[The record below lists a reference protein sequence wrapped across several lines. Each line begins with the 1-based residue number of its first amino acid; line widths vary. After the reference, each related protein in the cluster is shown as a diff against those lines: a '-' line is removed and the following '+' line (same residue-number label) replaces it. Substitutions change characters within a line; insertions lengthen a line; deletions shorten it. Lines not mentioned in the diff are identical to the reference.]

1 MAWKFFSV
9 AVFLLL
15 FPMVGRAAG
24 PDVALTVTAFDVK
37 ENAVEVGFEAE
48 NRWNGALDVLYRL
61 EFVSKDADSQGVTD
75 VTDYKA
81 IKIDPRS
88 VARERFSYV
97 VPSFVDKEQDIYLTT
112 KTAAG
117 FPLSGALVGTTSFK
131 ANPVPVTMKGCRLMD
146 QEEGNSIVVA
156 SGVPVVLTCMLRNT
170 ADKEQTMFL
179 SGDVSLW
186 GASGDMIVS
195 STDAVLPPKKEVPVT
210 LSFPPLEKPGNYEGH
225 AYLGKDSVKLS
236 SMTDFMIRVA
246 GESGHIDRIELDKD
260 SYVAGEKAG
269 VTVYAVAIASS
280 STKRPMVAVDMQ
292 DGKGSSC
299 APTLRQ
305 SFVGGVEAIQV
316 PIEKPCVDPQVKV
329 TLSGG
334 EGAALDQSTLAVMS
348 GERPASEKWMGKPL
362 ALLLGGLALLL
373 VLAGYLVV
381 RMRKESFPKRS
392 ALMIAFFVL
401 AGSFALAEPADASTF
416 TGRVWWGGDYTAPA
430 ACDGSGAV
438 CPERFRVVGNGSNI
452 SFYGYPS
459 GIYWGAINISGSISI
474 TGSVTVQSETGSGGG
489 YGSFRIVGNGNR
501 LDFYGRGV
509 LNGSLIVTG
518 GTVSGGG
525 DVFSTNAATVWATG
539 TNSIMFTGTLSPV
552 LSLTFTDSVPPVPVC
567 VNGVGPYT
575 APQPYTNAWCQAR
588 GYDVVTNTCLGYC
601 ACTAPRT
608 WDAALSRCVDPA
620 PPVGVVNGICGPGM
634 QPTGSECP
642 TNFYPNGQ
650 NAPTP
655 GSCSAGTSSASS
667 GAAFWYPPEGRWV
680 NGKNWTC
687 LGSGGGTN
695 ASCGACESAPPAPV
709 TTFTGS
715 YAGPPAQTNVS
726 NLWLPMGGGNV
737 TLNWNDP
744 LPLGFAG
751 GGSCTASASPP
762 VAGWNGAK
770 PVTGTTTVTITEMT
784 RFDLDCRN
792 NSGTLAARKSVTVY
806 VYSDA
811 ICPASRTMNVGD
823 SPFQLRYWNRYDG
836 AVIDCTNPSTPGAS
850 DLTDTL
856 NTSWSIVPGT
866 VPGPVATV
874 TNSTTTLP
882 SPYNHKGVVTAVNSG
897 TATVSVAPNITRGIV
912 ASAPITVNGVVVP
925 PPPPAPTYGIC
936 PNGMTLNLTTTTTG
950 QLRLWKRTDGNSVDC
965 ANPSVSAT
973 DITTA
978 LTTSWGSSNSGVVA
992 VENTTSKGRVSAVT
1006 AGSATISVTDNG
1018 ASAGSVTVDVI
1029 GCLAYT
1035 CGTLPSSVTDQY
1047 CPDETFTTSN
1057 NCSGTITC
1065 TNGTRSCD
1073 FNWREVS
1080 PL

>member
-601 ACTAPRT
+601 ACTAPRVWNGT
-608 WDAALSRCVDPA
+608 TCAV
-620 PPVGVVNGICGPGM
+620 PVGRVDGVCGANSATPPSDPNRTMATPPTTDICLSGTVSGM
-634 QPTGSECP
+634 PVSPPIPPLANYMTTYPATGLLMP
-642 TNFYPNGQ
+642 AWQ
-650 NAPTP
+650 
-655 GSCSAGTSSASS
+655 
-667 GAAFWYPPEGRWV
+667 WYC
-680 NGKNWTC
+680 N
-687 LGSGGGTN
+687 GSGGGTN
-695 ASCGACESAPPAPV
+695 ASCWVFQSAPAAPI

-715 YAGPPAQTNVS
+715 YAGPPTQNNATA
-726 NLWLPMGGGNV
+726 LYLPSGGGAV
-737 TLNWNDP
+737 ALNWSVAN
-744 LPLGFAG
+744 AA
-751 GGSCTASASPP
+751 GGSCTASAVPA
-762 VAGWNGAK
+762 VAGWSGAK
-770 PVTGTTTVTITEMT
+770 PITGTTNVAVSTMT
-784 RFDLDCRN
+784 QFHLDCRN
-792 NSGTLAARKSVTVY
+792 SSGTAAARKTVIAY